1 MVRGTNT
8 NRSRRRTFL
17 KTVGVAAVAGLAGC
31 SSGSPDSGDD
41 STPTATETASDA
53 GSTQGTTT
61 TSSSEPITVQ
71 YWNRFGG
78 GDGDTMNNMVA
89 EFNNQHD
96 DIQIETQRLDFGTYY
111 EKLYTSSASNEGPD
125 IAIVNP
131 NRLKSL
137 EQVLTPIG
145 EYMSSETSNAYISST
160 WEPTEL
166 NGQRL
171 ALPLATL
178 AIGLYYNKNIFE
190 DAGLDPENPPSDFES
205 LQNAADAVISNTD
218 KMAFNPAPYSVA
230 VDFSRF
236 LAGSI
241 KQLGGQILT
250 DDRTKVAFNNSGGVE
265 VAQFL
270 SDITDEYGWDIADA
284 SEQRGNKAFR
294 SGDLA
299 MTLNGTWYLG
309 ALQES
314 DIEWGMSKPYVQPGG
329 DQPGSWSTLQ
339 LLGVFRDANRSD
351 RETEAAVR
359 AAEWLTQNSVT
370 WGVNA
375 GHLPAYQE
383 ALESDELKN
392 STAWQKT
399 LGTYSEMAQNDALS
413 FWPAT
418 ENPGRYNEV
427 IQSKLSQ
434 VYAQQLSPQDA
445 IDQAANEIN
454 SFL

>member
-1 MVRGTNT
+1 MVRDGNT
-8 NRSRRRTFL
+8 RRSYRRKFL
-17 KTVGVAAVAGLAGC
+17 KTAGVAATIGLAGC
-31 SSGSPDSGDD
+31 SSSNPNSGDSD
-41 STPTATETASDA
+41 TSTATEGTEESE
-53 GSTQGTTT
+53 STQGATT
-61 TSSSEPITVQ
+61 TSNDEPITVE

-89 EFNNQHD
+89 EFNEQHD

-111 EKLYTSSASNEGPD
+111 EKLFTSSASNEGPD
-125 IAIVNP
+125 IAIINP
-131 NRLKSL
+131 NRLKDF

-145 EYMSSETSNAYISST
+145 EYITSETRNAYISST
-160 WEPTEL
+160 WNPTEL
-166 NGQRL
+166 NNQRL

-178 AIGLYYNKNIFE
+178 AIGLYYNKGIFE
-190 DAGLDPENPPSDFES
+190 DAGLDPEDPPSDFES
-205 LQNAADAVISNTD
+205 LRSAADAVINNTD
-218 KMAFNPAPYSVA
+218 KRAFHPAPYSVA

-236 LAGSI
+236 FAGSL
-241 KQLGGQILT
+241 KQLGSQILT
-250 DDRTKVAFNNSGGVE
+250 DDLSEVAFDDAGGVE

-270 SDITDEYGWDIADA
+270 SDITGEYSWDAADA

-314 DIEWGMSKPYVQPGG
+314 DIEWGMAKPYVQPGG

-339 LLGVFRDANRSD
+339 LIGVFRNDNRSD

-359 AAEWLTQNSVT
+359 AAEWLTQHSVT

-375 GHLPAYQE
+375 GHLPADKE
-383 ALESDELKN
+383 ALESDELRN
-392 STAWQKT
+392 STAWEKT
-399 LGTYSEMAQNDALS
+399 LGTYSEMAQNDALA

-418 ENPGRYNEV
+418 ENPGRYNEI
-427 IQSKLSQ
+427 IQAKLSQ
-434 VYAQQLSPQDA
+434 VYAQQLSPEEA
-445 IDQAANEIN
+445 INQAANEIN